1 MGKIE
6 SVLEAMSPLN
16 GLFYRDTIACHVT
29 DNSIDVSRYPIPS
42 RGWKLLFHSEKSDIW
57 SIYFVLLPYS
67 SIINERLDLRKRENL
82 AIFSCENVFKLLDIE
97 YSYQPVG
104 FLEDLHEL
112 SALIKENSA
121 RIFEAFS
128 RENIAN
134 TYDVL
139 VKMEGNNEGEINRVL
154 VTIKDLVD

>member
-1 MGKIE
+1 M
-6 SVLEAMSPLN
+6 
-16 GLFYRDTIACHVT
+16 
-29 DNSIDVSRYPIPS
+29 
-42 RGWKLLFHSEKSDIW
+42 FHSEKSDIW